1 MLVNNQ
7 HEKLQFFD
15 NYFKK
20 NKIFDQYRAIL
31 RDL

>member
-1 MLVNNQ
+1 MLMNNQ

-15 NYFKK
+15 NYLKK
-20 NKIFDQYRAIL
+20 IKIFDRYRAIL